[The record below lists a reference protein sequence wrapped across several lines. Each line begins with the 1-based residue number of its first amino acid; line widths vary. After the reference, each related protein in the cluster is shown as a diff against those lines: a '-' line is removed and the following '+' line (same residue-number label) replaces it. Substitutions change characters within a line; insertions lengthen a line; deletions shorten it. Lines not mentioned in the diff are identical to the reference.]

1 MQVVMKQKF
10 VMSQFLF
17 SNLTRNMK
25 YLLMALFVCICTP
38 YFVFASPAYTV
49 TPLVVDVEAEARDI
63 LERTITITNTGDAP
77 VTLYPTVNNISVD
90 EGGTIQQFYTPVE
103 SDRTASLASWIEIS
117 RAGINL
123 KIGETRTVT
132 LTLRINPSPKSG
144 VYHAFVG
151 FGNGGNRDEAEKQVR
166 EGRAPG
172 TIVTVSIKEDKNEL
186 LKLSHF
192 LTNRFITKAENEA
205 AVYTIKNPGDIP
217 LVPSG
222 DVIIYDNRGREVSSL
237 RVNPEKLEIPA
248 GGEQK
253 FTATMPVAG
262 LFGKYKAFLS
272 VEYGNSQIASVQDTA
287 FFYVFPLIKILIVF
301 GTLAVILILGAI
313 LLHRKYFDDNGDD
326 TDKLVVHVREA
337 RSDPC
342 EHDIDLKQK

>member
-1 MQVVMKQKF
+1 MRQKF
-10 VMSQFLF
+10 VMYQFQF
-17 SNLTRNMK
+17 SSSVRHAVYVFTILCAC
-25 YLLMALFVCICTP
+25 LLVPLYAS
-38 YFVFASPAYTV
+38 ASPAYTV

-63 LERTITITNTGDAP
+63 FERTITITNTGDAP
-77 VTLYPTVNNISVD
+77 VTLYPTVNNISID
-90 EGGTIQQFYTPVE
+90 DGGTIQQFYTPVE

-132 LTLRINPSPKSG
+132 LTLRVNPAPKPG

-151 FGNGGNRDEAEKQVR
+151 FGNGGNRDEAEKQIR

-172 TIVTVSIKEDKNEL
+172 TIVTVTIKEDKNEL

-192 LTNRFITKAENEA
+192 LINRFITKAENEA
-205 AVYTIKNPGDIP
+205 AVYTIKNPGDTT
-217 LVPSG
+217 LVPTG

-237 RVNPEKLEIPA
+237 PVNPDKLEIAA
-248 GGEQK
+248 GAEQK

-272 VEYGNSQIASVQDTA
+272 VEYGDNQIASVQDTA
-287 FFYVFPLIKILIVF
+287 FFYVFPLKKILIVF
-301 GTLAVILILGAI
+301 GTLSLIMIVAAI
-313 LLHRKYFDDNGDD
+313 LLHRKYFNDVGDD
-326 TDKLVVHVREA
+326 SDTLVVHVREA
-337 RSDPC
+337 RSNPC